1 MKMCR
6 YLNPR
11 QVQWASHCIVDGTL
25 RVTNPTEKTLAR
37 LGYMPLVDSE
47 RGDAV
52 PGMVQVA
59 RYCVKNGVVLRS
71 WVYEKEE
78 SL

>member
-11 QVQWASHCIVDGTL
+11 QVQWASHCIVDGAL
-25 RVTNPTEKTLAR
+25 CITNPTEKTLAR
-37 LGYMPLVDSE
+37 LGYMPFVDRE
-47 RGDAV
+47 RGDDA

-59 RYCVKNGVVLRS
+59 CYSVKNGVVFRS